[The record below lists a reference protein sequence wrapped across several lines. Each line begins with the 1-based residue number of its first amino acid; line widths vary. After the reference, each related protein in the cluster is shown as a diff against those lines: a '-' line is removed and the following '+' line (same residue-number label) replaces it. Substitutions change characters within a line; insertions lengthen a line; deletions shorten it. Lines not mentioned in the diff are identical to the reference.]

1 MSHIVNKPHLR
12 RPAPGAAV
20 DLVPSRRRLVL
31 GSAAAAV
38 VAMGGLTDVKAQ
50 TGEQTHAQTHAQTHE
65 LKHAQACPQTHPQT
79 HPPHLAPTPDS
90 RSAEDADPLIKTLQV
105 AGAQLEVQFAPG
117 LDHRLQRLALTWVRR
132 SAQTVA
138 GYFGRFPVTHVVLL
152 VVPVDGGGVRAGT
165 TFGEPE
171 LMIRLRL
178 GRGTSQA
185 QLRDDWIL
193 VHEMVHLALPRVAPA
208 HNWLH
213 EGVATYVES
222 VARAR
227 AGWLTAATVWRGW
240 MASMPKGQPQE
251 GDAGLDHTPSW
262 GRTYWGGAIFC
273 LRADVQMLTRSAGR
287 VGLRQALQGVLAAGG
302 HFGLAW
308 PVDRILATADAAVR
322 QTTLTDLY
330 QQLKAS
336 PQPTD
341 LDALWR
347 SLGVMDSGFD
357 DAAPLAAVRR
367 AILS

>member
-1 MSHIVNKPHLR
+1 MPRLVTPPEQRCL
-12 RPAPGAAV
+12 AAGSAA
-20 DLVPSRRRLVL
+20 DLVPARRQLVL
-31 GSAAAAV
+31 GTAVAALMTLPGPSRLARAAV
-38 VAMGGLTDVKAQ
+38 
-50 TGEQTHAQTHAQTHE
+50 
-65 LKHAQACPQTHPQT
+65 
-79 HPPHLAPTPDS
+79 PPAASTPP
-90 RSAEDADPLIKTLQV
+90 EDAQPVIQTLHL

-117 LDHRLQRLALTWVRR
+117 LDQRLRRQALAWVRR

-138 GYFGRFPVTHVVLL
+138 GYLGRFPVAQVELL
-152 VVPVDGGGVRAGT
+152 VVPVDGAGVRAGT

-171 LMIRLRL
+171 LSIRLRL
-178 GRGTSQA
+178 GRSTRQA

-227 AGWLTAATVWRGW
+227 AGWLTPATVWRGW
-240 MASMPKGQPQE
+240 MAAMPQGQPQA
-251 GDAGLDHTPSW
+251 GDAGLDHTPTW

-273 LRADVQMLTRSAGR
+273 LLVDVQMLTRSAGR
-287 VGLRQALQGVLAAGG
+287 AGLRQALQGVLAAGG
-302 HFGLAW
+302 HFGVAW
-308 PVDRILATADAAVR
+308 PVERILASADAAVG
-322 QTTLTDLY
+322 QTTMTDLY
-330 QQLKAS
+330 QQMKAS

-347 SLGVMDSGFD
+347 SLGVRDSGFD
-357 DAAPLAAVRR
+357 EAAPLAAVRR